1 MNIWEKKNFFYSKI
15 NLIIYFKILSKNNI
29 VKLRLM
35 IIIILN
41 KNRKIFSDYFWKIN
55 EKKKNHILSDVN

>member
-1 MNIWEKKNFFYSKI
+1 MKKWKQTDEHMRKKFFFFFYSKI
-15 NLIIYFKILSKNNI
+15 NLIRYFKILSKNNI

-41 KNRKIFSDYFWKIN
+41 KNRKIFSDYF
-55 EKKKNHILSDVN
+55 